1 MTDKQTTIDGCDV
14 SGCEFFETKAQVMQ
28 CHIGALTQRCKG
40 NHNCYYKQH
49 KRSEAQ
55 CEGMFAAHTDLEMK
69 YKAKEQECEELKQRL
84 HQCWNVEN
92 SFVEQL
98 DQLKAK
104 NTQLKKCNER
114 LLQAIIKDQAEIV
127 QKNIDETNISL
138 LRENMDL
145 QRQLDQLKVENESHN
160 NRLKKLHKT
169 LTEIKEIA
177 EEYQKN
183 YLINNGVV
191 LLCNRILQKISEVEN
206 EKI

>member
-1 MTDKQTTIDGCDV
+1 M
-14 SGCEFFETKAQVMQ
+14 SNY
-28 CHIGALTQRCKG
+28 CK
-40 NHNCYYKQH
+40 NCYDLIKLLNH
-49 KRSEAQ
+49 LKSENDSLKSELMQ
-55 CEGMFAAHTDLEMK
+55 TNCYLE
-69 YKAKEQECEELKQRL
+69 ADKEII
-84 HQCWNVEN
+84 
-92 SFVEQL
+92 

-160 NRLKKLHKT
+160 NRLEKLHKT
-169 LTEIKEIA
+169 LTEIKEVLQF
-177 EEYQKN
+177 Y
-183 YLINNGVV
+183 NNTTIGVDKGNGFFEIEV
-191 LLCNRILQKISEVEN
+191 PLGNFSKSIYYYDTNPAKEALQKISECEVED